1 MNRPFNDPFLVE
13 AAKAH
18 LVPPGE
24 FGERNFDGP
33 DHIGETH
40 MISISQNRD
49 SNALDRSNFAVVS
62 EDMLSRFPEDCEVMR
77 FGHWACGWVESLIVR
92 VLKTDYK
99 PSMPVD
105 WEFADAFEA
114 IVEWSNALADYP
126 IADEMHYSATEHDEL
141 IEFISNENYDSEVEQ
156 HGITIEYEAWNL
168 PDDHAEQIA
177 SWLYENRSIA
187 TVDELDIDDIKLA
200 ARELSIAKPQLEPL
214 IDDLKNALDK
224 IDTIK
229 TIVDDIG
236 RDIATLDDLKI
247 SLALME
253 D

>member
-1 MNRPFNDPFLVE
+1 MFNDPMLVE
-13 AAKAH
+13 FAEKV

-33 DHIGETH
+33 EHIGETH

-49 SNALDRSNFAVVS
+49 SEALDRSNFAVVS

-99 PSMPVD
+99 PSLPAD
-105 WEFADAFEA
+105 WEFTEAFEA

-126 IADEMHYSATEHDEL
+126 IADEMHYSETAHNEL

-156 HGITIEYEAWNL
+156 NGITIEYEAWNL

-200 ARELSIAKPQLEPL
+200 ARELNIAKPQLEPL
-214 IDDLKNALDK
+214 IDEIKNCHELLS
-224 IDTIK
+224 
-229 TIVDDIG
+229 DIG
-236 RDIATLDDLKI
+236 VMLADIKRDIADFSDLQRL
-247 SLALME
+247 LAPME